1 MKKFYILLLLSLLPP
16 VMVVVRAQQ
25 LRIEITPSRPTA
37 FQEFEVAYTADRE
50 IESIA
55 PPRWGALTLVRELG
69 RSRGSQLSIVN
80 GVQRKSEFYSYRF
93 RVRSRVSGEVFVPGT
108 TAVIDGRECSFE
120 RKIITVLPD
129 SSRREPQC
137 RLELDSAAMAGMGG
151 CIVRLVCDRR
161 PDKAAPVLLLD
172 DTKEYTPVSTS
183 YSSQNGQEECI
194 YRYRI
199 DISDTG
205 RHSLTPQLSFGGK
218 AFDAPSYVVW
228 LNDQVGIE
236 SSGKGVTGKDA
247 GTAAG
252 AGIVSIEARTR
263 TETGPGSGPG
273 TGPGPETGPGLG
285 LGPETGPGAGLGP
298 RLQTGTGTQPESG
311 PELGAGAD
319 SVPKSRPE
327 WTWILYAFLGAL
339 VFLWA
344 VIFVRDH
351 TVAAGRNVVVS
362 RFSWRVY
369 FVVAVTLLFV
379 GLLGLCIIGAIR
391 ADAGS
396 RVPAYFMMLLM
407 LFSVC
412 WLVFGELR
420 RSAVRLRIDGE
431 ILSVTQ
437 FAGLGF
443 TRRYELKCFD
453 GITSSMLASRGGAYE
468 YRYLVKDRRRVVRIS
483 SYYLKNYE
491 KLSQALSKHCVYRG
505 ERPMNLWLEVKEIFR

>member
-16 VMVVVRAQQ
+16 VMAGVRAQQ

-69 RSRGSQLSIVN
+69 RSHGSQLSIVN
-80 GVQRKSEFYSYRF
+80 GVRTESEFYSYRF
-93 RVRSRVSGEVFVPGT
+93 RVRSRVSGDVLVPGT
-108 TAVIDGRECSFE
+108 TAIIDGRECSFE

-172 DTKEYTPVSTS
+172 DTQEYTPVSTG
-183 YSSQNGQEECI
+183 YSCQNGQEECV

-218 AFDAPSYVVW
+218 AFDAPSYFVW
-228 LNDQVGIE
+228 LDDEAGIE
-236 SSGKGVTGKDA
+236 GSGKGVTGKDA

-252 AGIVSIEARTR
+252 AGIVSIEAGTR
-263 TETGPGSGPG
+263 TETGPGP
-273 TGPGPETGPGLG
+273 
-285 LGPETGPGAGLGP
+285 GP

-327 WTWILYAFLGAL
+327 RTWILYAFLGAL
-339 VFLWA
+339 VLLWA

-351 TVAAGRNVVVS
+351 TAVAGRNAVVS

-369 FVVAVTLLFV
+369 FVVAATLLFV

-407 LFSVC
+407 LFCVC

-431 ILSVTQ
+431 ILSVTP

>member
-16 VMVVVRAQQ
+16 VMAGVRAQQ

-69 RSRGSQLSIVN
+69 RSHGSQVSIVN
-80 GVQRKSEFYSYRF
+80 GVRTESKFYSYRF

-108 TAVIDGRECSFE
+108 TAIIDGRECSFE

-129 SSRREPQC
+129 SSRREPQY
-137 RLELDSAAMAGMGG
+137 RLELDTTSIAAAGE
-151 CIVRLVCDRR
+151 CVVLLICDRR

-236 SSGKGVTGKDA
+236 RAGEKTGA
-247 GTAAG
+247 GTKPRTG
-252 AGIVSIEARTR
+252 AETSTGYGTDSGVKLPP
-263 TETGPGSGPG
+263 TE
-273 TGPGPETGPGLG
+273 
-285 LGPETGPGAGLGP
+285 
-298 RLQTGTGTQPESG
+298 R
-311 PELGAGAD
+311 
-319 SVPKSRPE
+319 
-327 WTWILYAFLGAL
+327 TWILYAFLGAL
-339 VFLWA
+339 VLLWA

-351 TVAAGRNVVVS
+351 TAVSGRNAVVS

-396 RVPAYFMMLLM
+396 RVPVYFITLLM

-431 ILSVTQ
+431 TLSVTP

>member
-16 VMVVVRAQQ
+16 VMAGVRAQQ

-69 RSRGSQLSIVN
+69 RSHGSQLSIVN
-80 GVQRKSEFYSYRF
+80 GVRTESEFYSYRF
-93 RVRSRVSGEVFVPGT
+93 CVRSRVSGEVFVPGT

-218 AFDAPSYVVW
+218 AFDAPSYFVW
-228 LNDQVGIE
+228 LDDEAGIE
-236 SSGKGVTGKDA
+236 GPGKGVTGKDA

-252 AGIVSIEARTR
+252 AGIVSIEAGTR
-263 TETGPGSGPG
+263 TETGPGTVPGPGPGPG
-273 TGPGPETGPGLG
+273 TGTG
-285 LGPETGPGAGLGP
+285 TGTGAGLGP

-339 VFLWA
+339 VLLWA

-351 TVAAGRNVVVS
+351 TAVASRNAVVS

-369 FVVAVTLLFV
+369 FVVAATLLFV
-379 GLLGLCIIGAIR
+379 GLCGLFVFGAIR
-391 ADAGS
+391 AHAGS
-396 RVPAYFMMLLM
+396 RVPLYFITLLM
-407 LFSVC
+407 LFCVC

-431 ILSVTQ
+431 TLSVTP